1 MKKKEKEM
9 EKIIFEKQDEAKSKP
24 YFGLSFRITIF
35 AIIILSLL
43 TISLS
48 FYYKTYSSNIKTP
61 INYLGASKIDYK
73 VHLKQNNFYDTDV
86 LDSDMEY
93 VASLIDYIDT
103 NLQYVVKF
111 NKKIDQKYT
120 YSIEA
125 ITRVYGDNNKYDVLF
140 EKKKTLL
147 KEKKL
152 QIKNKETAVISENI
166 KIDYDTYNDLI
177 SSFKREYAINS
188 ESDVTIVMNI
198 KGKCENDSVDN
209 IDIVD
214 TAKFKIPLTEQTI
227 NIKLDKDLPKPNIE
241 EFEENKFSV
250 KNIKDKKD
258 LIIATIIL
266 ILDIAIIVKFIFML
280 NKTFGHKSK
289 YQKTLNNI
297 LKENDAI
304 IANAEHNI
312 DETQYLVIKISSF
325 EELKDVHNN
334 TGNPIL
340 FTEIHKNQKSL
351 FVIIDDKTLYKYT
364 LKAPDLDKK

>member
-147 KEKKL
+147 KEKK
-152 QIKNKETAVISENI
+152 
-166 KIDYDTYNDLI
+166 
-177 SSFKREYAINS
+177 
-188 ESDVTIVMNI
+188 
-198 KGKCENDSVDN
+198 
-209 IDIVD
+209 
-214 TAKFKIPLTEQTI
+214 
-227 NIKLDKDLPKPNIE
+227 
-241 EFEENKFSV
+241 
-250 KNIKDKKD
+250 
-258 LIIATIIL
+258 
-266 ILDIAIIVKFIFML
+266 
-280 NKTFGHKSK
+280 
-289 YQKTLNNI
+289 
-297 LKENDAI
+297 
-304 IANAEHNI
+304 
-312 DETQYLVIKISSF
+312 
-325 EELKDVHNN
+325 
-334 TGNPIL
+334 
-340 FTEIHKNQKSL
+340 
-351 FVIIDDKTLYKYT
+351 
-364 LKAPDLDKK
+364 